1 MHWYRGALRQGLLAM
16 THAKALPARG
26 FTLIELMV
34 TLAIVAVLAMV
45 AVPNFTA
52 FQRNSELTSMA
63 NNLVG
68 GMNTARTEAMKR
80 NTSALVAPISGTT
93 DWSGGWRVFV
103 DVNRN
108 GVFDLG
114 TDILVTTYP
123 ALPNYIAA
131 TSTVTS
137 ASFNGSGYSFGS
149 SGLSNLTI
157 SIARNDV
164 PTGQKLDQTRR
175 IKVAATGRVRS
186 CKGTDTLNCKATG
199 D

>member
-1 MHWYRGALRQGLLAM
+1 M

-186 CKGTDTLNCKATG
+186 CKGTDTVNCKATG